1 MSVDVKWNGSV
12 CFGQIES
19 TFTQMILNIII
30 IIIIIIVIVI
40 IIIIALS
47 LSLFLKLLPLT

>member
-30 IIIIIIVIVI
+30 IIIIIIVI

>member
-30 IIIIIIVIVI
+30 IIIIII
-40 IIIIALS
+40 IIALS